1 MKILVIGGGGRE
13 HALCWSLHRS
23 PSVEEIFCA
32 PGNPGIA
39 EVADCLPISGSDIVE
54 IADLAEK
61 LHVDLTVVGPELP
74 LSLGIADEFI
84 KRELP
89 IFGPTRLAAQ
99 IESSKVFSKEF
110 FWRHN
115 IPTAEA
121 TVCQSADEA
130 KRAIKRYGFPAV
142 LKADGLAG
150 GKGVLIVESAED
162 AERALR
168 LFFQERVFGAAGD
181 RVIVEEFLRGQES
194 SFLALFDGEVCV
206 PLPTARDYKK
216 IYDGDRGP
224 NTGGMGAHSPAG
236 VLNAET
242 ASQVLRDILWPTF
255 RGLQAEGRSFRGVL
269 YAGLMVTESGPK
281 VLEYNARFGD
291 PETEVIL
298 PRVTSDMAEVM
309 LSVARGGLERFLPLE
324 VKNEAC
330 VGIVLAA
337 GGYPGSYEHGQADH
351 RPRRGRA
358 DAGRRDIP
366 RRHGAGGRPP
376 RDGGRPRDGRDGHGS
391 VDDRGRRARLRGGGP
406 DPVRRQA
413 RAARHRRRR
422 SPAEPDLTDRLRLS
436 VIPSEAR
443 DPGLVEPVP

>member
-23 PSVEEIFCA
+23 PLVEEIFCA

-39 EVADCLPISGSDIVE
+39 EVADCLPVSAGDTVE

-74 LSLGIADEFI
+74 LSLGIVDEFT

-89 IFGPTRLAAQ
+89 IFGPSRLAAQ

-110 FWRHN
+110 FRRHK
-115 IPTAEA
+115 IPTADA
-121 TVCQSADEA
+121 VVCQSAEEA
-130 KRAIKRYGFPAV
+130 RRAIKQFSFPVV

-150 GKGVLIVESAED
+150 GKGVLIIESDDD

-181 RVIVEEFLRGQES
+181 RIIVEEFLRGREV
-194 SFLALFDGEVCV
+194 SFLALCDGEVCV

-216 IYDGDRGP
+216 VYDGDRGP

-236 VLNAET
+236 VLNAES
-242 ASQVLRDILWPTF
+242 ASQVLKDILWPTL

-269 YAGLMVTESGPK
+269 YAGLMVTDSGPK

-298 PRVTSDMAEVM
+298 PRVTTDMADV
-309 LSVARGGLERFLPLE
+309 LLAAACGGLERFLPLE
-324 VKNEAC
+324 VKSEAC
-330 VGIVLAA
+330 VGVVLCA
-337 GGYPGSYEHGQADH
+337 GGYPSNFEHGKPITGLAEAARTPGVELFHAGTARDGDRLVTNGGRVIVVTATAPSMTEAAVRAYEAADRIQFEGKH
-351 RPRRGRA
+351 M
-358 DAGRRDIP
+358 RRDIA
-366 RRHGAGGRPP
+366 AGGVRPS
-376 RDGGRPRDGRDGHGS
+376 R
-391 VDDRGRRARLRGGGP
+391 
-406 DPVRRQA
+406 
-413 RAARHRRRR
+413 
-422 SPAEPDLTDRLRLS
+422 
-436 VIPSEAR
+436 I
-443 DPGLVEPVP
+443 

>member
-23 PSVEEIFCA
+23 PLVEEIFCA

-39 EVADCLPISGSDIVE
+39 EVADCLPVAVSDIVE
-54 IADLAEK
+54 IAELAEK

-110 FWRHN
+110 FWRHQ

-130 KRAIKRYGFPAV
+130 RRAIKEYGFPVV

-150 GKGVLIVESAED
+150 GKGVLILDSEEE

-181 RVIVEEFLRGQES
+181 RVLVEEFLRGQES

-216 IYDGDRGP
+216 VYDGDRGP

-242 ASQVLRDILWPTF
+242 ASQVLREILWPTF
-255 RGLQAEGRSFRGVL
+255 RGLQAEGRGFRGVL

-298 PRVTSDMAEVM
+298 PRVTSDMAEV
-309 LSVARGGLERFLPLE
+309 LLATARGRPRAVPAARGQERGVRRRRALRGRVPRQLR
-324 VKNEAC
+324 AR
-330 VGIVLAA
+330 
-337 GGYPGSYEHGQADH
+337 QAHH
-351 RPRRGRA
+351 RPGRRGA
-358 DAGRRDIP
+358 DAGRRALP
-366 RRHGAGGRPP
+366 RRHGPRRRPAGH
-376 RDGGRPRDGRDGHGS
+376 GGRPRPRRDRDRA
-391 VDDRGRRARLRGGGP
+391 VDDGGRRARLRGGRP
-406 DPVRRQA
+406 DPVRGQA
-413 RAARHRRRR
+413 RPARHRRRG
-422 SPAEPDLTDRLRLS
+422 SPAEPDMK
-436 VIPSEAR
+436 
-443 DPGLVEPVP
+443 